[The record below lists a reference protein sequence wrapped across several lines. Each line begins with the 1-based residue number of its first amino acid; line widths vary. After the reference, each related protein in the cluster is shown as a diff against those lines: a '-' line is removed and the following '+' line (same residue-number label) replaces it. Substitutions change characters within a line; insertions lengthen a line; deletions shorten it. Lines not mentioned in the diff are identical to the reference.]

1 MLSHLFGTP
10 ALAGGLTL
18 AVSARAAAARAIP
31 STQAA
36 LGQLGPGRLGGGTC
50 AMARRL
56 GAARRLDGECK
67 VTAQCTFSRSSCVGS
82 DIDRGAISYI
92 TMGEST
98 YRLPCSTRR
107 RLFHGGHMTQAD
119 GGFMGSGFV
128 CSTPPNKKRENV
140 HDSVRHRLS

>member
-1 MLSHLFGTP
+1 MYK
-10 ALAGGLTL
+10 
-18 AVSARAAAARAIP
+18 VSVLVRRARLCSVVPPIEMMP
-31 STQAA
+31 SVDAYRDVA
-36 LGQLGPGRLGGGTC
+36 DGRMRSKRVPQPHTGC
-50 AMARRL
+50 
-56 GAARRLDGECK
+56 
-67 VTAQCTFSRSSCVGS
+67 VYVSRSSSSCVGS

-119 GGFMGSGFV
+119 GGSMGSGFV

>member
-1 MLSHLFGTP
+1 MLACFI
-10 ALAGGLTL
+10 
-18 AVSARAAAARAIP
+18 AVR
-31 STQAA
+31 
-36 LGQLGPGRLGGGTC
+36 
-50 AMARRL
+50 
-56 GAARRLDGECK
+56 
-67 VTAQCTFSRSSCVGS
+67 VTFSCQLCSCKNMAPILSFLFSEIIVRKSFSLFWGSFRPSIFLLIKMGPVYVSRSSSSCVGS

-140 HDSVRHRLS
+140 HDSVRHWLS